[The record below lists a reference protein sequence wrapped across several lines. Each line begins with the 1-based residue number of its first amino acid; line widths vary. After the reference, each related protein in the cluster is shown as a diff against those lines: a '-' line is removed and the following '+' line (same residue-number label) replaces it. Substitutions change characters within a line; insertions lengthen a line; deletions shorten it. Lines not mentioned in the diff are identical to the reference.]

1 MTQRKPQ
8 RRKSIVSRFMVKVS
22 EDPVTGCHL
31 WTACR
36 FDTGYG
42 AFGITGRGLLGA
54 HRVAWELARG
64 PIPDGLFVLHHCDNR
79 ACVNPDH
86 LFLGTQG
93 DNIRDCLAKGRHWK
107 HAKTHCPKG
116 HPYSGEN
123 LIIVKKTGHRICR
136 TCRRAWDRARQP
148 RRKR

>member
-1 MTQRKPQ
+1 M
-8 RRKSIVSRFMVKVS
+8 
-22 EDPVTGCHL
+22 
-31 WTACR
+31 
-36 FDTGYG
+36 
-42 AFGITGRGLLGA
+42 
-54 HRVAWELARG
+54 AWELARG

-79 ACVNPDH
+79 AWVNPDH

-116 HPYSGEN
+116 HPYSGDN